1 MSSPQPAAT
10 GTRRTPEAAGSLDID
25 LTIIERELAAFD
37 PALMR
42 RPRLLV
48 GSKLD
53 AALPERLAELPRA
66 AAARG
71 LDWLAISSA
80 TRQGLAELV
89 ATLGGRLRA
98 AAVEAPE

>member
-1 MSSPQPAAT
+1 
-10 GTRRTPEAAGSLDID
+10 L
-25 LTIIERELAAFD
+25 LL
-37 PALMR
+37 
-42 RPRLLV
+42 RPRLIV

-80 TRQGLAELV
+80 THQGIDALV
-89 ATLGGRLRA
+89 ATLGRRLQAVRA
-98 AAVEAPE
+98 AADVADVKPWGPR